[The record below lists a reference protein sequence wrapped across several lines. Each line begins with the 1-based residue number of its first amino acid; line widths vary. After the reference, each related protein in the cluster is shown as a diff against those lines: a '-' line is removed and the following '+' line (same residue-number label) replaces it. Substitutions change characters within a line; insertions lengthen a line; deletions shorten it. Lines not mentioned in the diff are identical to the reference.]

1 MQPRANLDIT
11 FDTMSPSLFSL
22 RSAASFVASYALN
35 YCFRVFNVKL
45 RSRIKN
51 AKLRG
56 DCLLLLHLKHKNLG
70 FFASLT
76 VALRAVQYANMNN
89 LSLKISIENEN
100 YQDKK
105 ECSLNFLNNYFDS
118 AIINKGLTY
127 NNSAVAV
134 GNLSSL
140 WRLPLYKEPTLTL
153 VEASEIAKKYFLPKS
168 EVMLAADNYISS
180 NLTRSFVAV
189 HWRGTDKSR
198 EAPPVAVDDYFGKLI
213 PILATFP
220 KDTLVFFATDDNQNL
235 ASFLSKAD
243 KLGIVNRVRYREELG
258 RSLDGS
264 PCHLS
269 KAPGNPT
276 VRDKG
281 LDALLDSLILSK
293 ATCLIRNVSLLSA
306 WSVIFNPNLRVIT
319 LNRPYIGCRWFPET
333 ALADT

>member
-1 MQPRANLDIT
+1 MT
-11 FDTMSPSLFSL
+11 SDTMTASFLSL
-22 RSAASFVASYALN
+22 RSAASFAASYALN
-35 YCFRVFNVKL
+35 YCFRVFKAKL
-45 RSRIKN
+45 RSKIKN

-56 DCLLLLHLKHKNLG
+56 DYILLLHLKHKNLG

-89 LSLKISIENEN
+89 MSLKISIENEN
-100 YQDKK
+100 YEDKNG
-105 ECSLNFLNNYFDS
+105 CSSNFLSSYFDS
-118 AIINKGLTY
+118 TIFDKGMSGNIST
-127 NNSAVAV
+127 VAV
-134 GNLSSL
+134 SNLNSL
-140 WRLPLYKEPTLTL
+140 WKLPLYKEPMLTL

-180 NLTRSFVAV
+180 SLSRSFIAV

-198 EAPPVAVDDYFGKLI
+198 EAPPVAVNDYFSKLM
-213 PILATFP
+213 PILATYP
-220 KDTLVFFATDDNQNL
+220 KDTLVFLATDDKQHL
-235 ASFLSKAD
+235 ASFLDKAEQ
-243 KLGIVNRVRYREELG
+243 LGLINRIRYREGLG

-269 KAPGNPT
+269 KVPGKPIG
-276 VRDKG
+276 RDKG
-281 LDALLDSLILSK
+281 LDALVDSLILSK

-333 ALADT
+333 ALVDT